1 MQVNVQLLEREI
13 ANAGLNTEGFAK
25 SIGMDR
31 ATYYRKRKSG
41 FESFTI
47 GQMHKT
53 VETLNL
59 SGDKACE
66 IFLFKNS
73 Q

>member
-1 MQVNVQLLEREI
+1 MHVNVQLLEREI
-13 ANAGLNTEGFAK
+13 ANAGFNPESFAE
-25 SIGMDR
+25 SIGIDR
-31 ATYYRKRKSG
+31 ATYYRKKKKS
-41 FESFTI
+41 FENFTV

-59 SGDKACE
+59 SSDMACK
-66 IFLFKNS
+66 IFLFNNS